1 LIIKQLDIGVKKTPN
16 TANCP
21 YNIIAIG

>member
-16 TANCP
+16 TANYP
-21 YNIIAIG
+21 YDIIKS